1 MHQLLDSDLIDE
13 ILIHL
18 DTKDRPAIDQNGLS
32 KLYHNWCRKIPFDN
46 LFKRLFLRGN
56 EEIEFPGNNDLQFFR
71 NWLKYG
77 TGGTCWS
84 GNGVLQ
90 TLLASLGFNAKRR
103 RGTMLIGQVT
113 GPNHGTVTV
122 ELGELLYLVDGSMLR
137 MGYGAELLVRLPED
151 DKREQ
156 QC

>member
-1 MHQLLDSDLIDE
+1 MCSDIG
-13 ILIHL
+13 
-18 DTKDRPAIDQNGLS
+18 DRPAIDHDGLS

-84 GNGVLQ
+84 GNGALQ
-90 TLLASLGFNAKRR
+90 TLLASLALYVRKN
-103 RGTMLIGQVT
+103 IGNDVI
-113 GPNHGTVTV
+113 GVEHGARTVFY
-122 ELGELLYLVDGSMLR
+122 GDGKVVRENLTHR
-137 MGYGAELLVRLPED
+137 QIFDCLADEMGYGAELLARLPED

-156 QC
+156 QY